1 VPIPPDRRAADLERI
16 AQHLP
21 DPVVVVDSS
30 ASVVWANRAALHLF
44 DRTAEQAVGLEAL
57 ELVHPD
63 DLSLALVC
71 LESVQGRESGT
82 PIELRVSTAEGW
94 RLVELVGAPVDD
106 CIAITMRDL
115 TERRRW
121 EIASNDEDRFRSILQ
136 NAAAVT
142 MLLDEHWRVEA
153 SSAALTRLLGWDP
166 EHLEGRSFHE
176 FLDQADADQLDDV
189 RARFIAGETRGVI
202 DVAVRTS
209 GGPAVPVTIYATNLL
224 DDPTTHGVVLT
235 IHDVSRRVVAE
246 EELHAANSLLAA
258 TLDATAEGVLVL
270 DAHGAITLCNE
281 RFAEMWGLGADF
293 DAIPAE
299 QRSLRHVVGRL
310 RDPEEFLARVM
321 ELQRQ
326 PDRETHDIVEFADGR
341 IFERDSRPRRLDGHV
356 VGRVWSFRDITAH
369 RMLQKEL
376 ARQAAHD
383 PLTGLANT
391 ALFRDR
397 VTAAIDAPVNR
408 GLSVGVLFIDL
419 DDFKIIN
426 DSLGHS
432 AGDDLLVGI
441 SDRLRS
447 CVRSVDAVARMG
459 GDEFAVLVEELRSPD
474 DALEIA
480 ARILS
485 VIAEPLPLGAHSVV
499 TAASIGIAIGV
510 TGDRTDDLL
519 RDADAAMYAAKAGG
533 RGRYEL
539 FRPELH
545 EAALRRLEIESQ
557 LRGAAGRGEL
567 VVEYQPVVD
576 LGSGTVEALEALV
589 RWNHPVRGLLAP
601 NEFVAVAEE
610 SGLISEIGE
619 FVLARACV
627 EATGWST
634 SSDGPSVTVNL
645 APRQLLDAGI
655 VDRVAEELARS
666 GLAPHRLVLEVTEGA
681 LMQDP
686 ESARSRLEQLA
697 ALGVRLAMDD
707 FGTGYSSL
715 SHLQHFPIDI
725 LKIDRQFVATVLDDP
740 GPALIHAVIEL
751 ARALGIEPVAE
762 GVESETQREAL
773 MALGCRL
780 AQGSLYA
787 MPLSAATA
795 ASLMA
800 ERRGLRT
807 HADRIRDNIPV

>member
-1 VPIPPDRRAADLERI
+1 MPIPPDRRVADLERI
-16 AQHLP
+16 AEHLP
-21 DPVVVVDSS
+21 DPVVVVDPS
-30 ASVVWANRAALHLF
+30 ASVVWANRSALRMFGRSAHE
-44 DRTAEQAVGLEAL
+44 AIGLEAL

-71 LESVQGRESGT
+71 LESVQGRETGT
-82 PIELRVSTAEGW
+82 PIELRVATPDGW

-106 CIAITMRDL
+106 CIALTMRDL

-142 MLLDEHWRVEA
+142 MLLDASWRIEA

-166 EHLEGRSFHE
+166 EHLEGRCLHE
-176 FLDQADADQLDDV
+176 FLDEPGAAQLDDV
-189 RARFIAGETRGVI
+189 RARFDSGETRGVV
-202 DVAVRTS
+202 DVAVRTR
-209 GGPAVPVTIYATNLL
+209 GGSLVPVTIYATNLL
-224 DDPTTHGVVLT
+224 DDPTTRGVVLT

-270 DAHGAITLCNE
+270 DARGVITLCNE

-293 DAIPAE
+293 DAIPVD

-326 PDRETHDIVEFADGR
+326 PDRETHDVVEFADGR
-341 IFERDSRPRRLDGHV
+341 IFERDSRPRRLDGRV

-391 ALFRDR
+391 ALFRER
-397 VTAAIDAPVNR
+397 VTAAIDSPANR
-408 GLSVGVLFIDL
+408 GLSMAVLFIDL

-459 GDEFAVLVEELRSPD
+459 GDEFAVLVEELRSVD

-480 ARILS
+480 SRILA
-485 VIAEPLPLGAHSVV
+485 VIAEPLPLGSHSVV
-499 TAASIGIAIGV
+499 TTASIGIAIGA

-519 RDADAAMYAAKAGG
+519 RDADAAMYAAKASG
-533 RGRYEL
+533 RGRLEL

-545 EAALRRLEIESQ
+545 SAALQRLEIDSQ

-576 LGSGTVEALEALV
+576 LGSGAVEALEALV
-589 RWNHPVRGLLAP
+589 RWNHPIRGLLAP
-601 NEFVAVAEE
+601 NEFVPVAEQ

-619 FVLARACV
+619 FVLGRACV
-627 EATGWST
+627 EAVGWST
-634 SSDGPSVTVNL
+634 SPNGPSVTVNL

-655 VDRVAEELARS
+655 VDRVADELARS

-686 ESARSRLEQLA
+686 DSARTRLEQLK

-725 LKIDRQFVATVLDDP
+725 LKIDRQFVARVLEHP
-740 GPALIHAVIEL
+740 GPALIRAVVEL
-751 ARALGIEPVAE
+751 ARALGIEAVAE
-762 GVESETQREAL
+762 GVEHEAQRDAL

-787 MPLSAATA
+787 MPLSASTA
-795 ASLMA
+795 ARLVA
-800 ERRGLRT
+800 ERRAMTTGS
-807 HADRIRDNIPV
+807 DRIRANIPV